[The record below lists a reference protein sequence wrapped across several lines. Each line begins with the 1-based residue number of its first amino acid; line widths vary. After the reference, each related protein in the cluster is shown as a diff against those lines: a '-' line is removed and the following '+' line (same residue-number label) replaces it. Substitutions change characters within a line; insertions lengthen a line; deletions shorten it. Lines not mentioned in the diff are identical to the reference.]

1 MELGKPIPLFS
12 NFSYFENLK
21 VVEMKCILPK
31 TCDSLFLAAFIG
43 NVFLCNK
50 YVAIFEVLTTMLLKI
65 YFLQDVP
72 PPRLENSYRNFSNYF
87 PHFDPGEEHNIT
99 LLNVGQYLAVSVA

>member
-1 MELGKPIPLFS
+1 MEHRKPIPLFS

-21 VVEMKCILPK
+21 VVGIKCILPK
-31 TCDSLFLAAFIG
+31 TCDSLFLATFIG
-43 NVFLCNK
+43 KVFRCNRF
-50 YVAIFEVLTTMLLKI
+50 VAIFEVLTTMLLKI

-72 PPRLENSYRNFSNYF
+72 PSRLENTYRNFSNYF

-99 LLNVGQYLAVSVA
+99 LLNVGQYLAVSMA